1 MRPAAAWPETSREKC
16 GPPASLSLLLPNIKL
31 TSTPTQQ
38 HGRPSLRDR
47 SHTAGD
53 AAGRGTAA
61 PSGPRRRGRSPTTR
75 VEVKVRAD
83 VADGTEEEKKS
94 AAEDDSWKKKRR
106 ARAPGC
112 RVFGKV
118 GLSRPLL
125 VAVRYCNGGRCMW
138 VRYKRQTHEEELGFN
153 LITTITNGNVTF

>member
-53 AAGRGTAA
+53 AAARGTAA
-61 PSGPRRRGRSPTTR
+61 PSGPGRRERSHTTR

-83 VADGTEEEKKS
+83 VADGTEEEKKKS
-94 AAEDDSWKKKRR
+94 AEEDESWKKKRR
-106 ARAPGC
+106 ARASGC
-112 RVFGKV
+112 RIFGKV
-118 GLSRPLL
+118 GPSRPLL
-125 VAVRYCNGGRCMW
+125 VEVWYCIWGSLHVGETQKIDAR
-138 VRYKRQTHEEELGFN
+138 RGIRF
-153 LITTITNGNVTF
+153 